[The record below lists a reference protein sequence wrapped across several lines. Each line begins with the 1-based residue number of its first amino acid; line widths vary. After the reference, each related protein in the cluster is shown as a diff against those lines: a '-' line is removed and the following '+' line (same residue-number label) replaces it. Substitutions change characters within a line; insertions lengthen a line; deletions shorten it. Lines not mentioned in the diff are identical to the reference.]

1 MDGVAEDASDEDET
15 EDADDD
21 DNFLINFPLRCNE
34 LDTGIRLPVDTW
46 SKNPLTADKNT
57 IFRKQRRN
65 HMHRCT
71 HTQLNMPLRMERV
84 RKTDKEGPRSSV
96 PHTHTHTHTHTT
108 AHSRTQTKPQP
119 KSGFCPPTGPAGDLC
134 VCAMCVTDDCPFCRC
149 KKTKRTHTHT
159 HTHTLIHTV
168 WVSNLSVI
176 SVVIGSGCACPL
188 QCVCV
193 VLGS

>member
-84 RKTDKEGPRSSV
+84 RRRTRKVHEAV
-96 PHTHTHTHTHTT
+96 FHTHTHTHTHT
-108 AHSRTQTKPQP
+108 QP
-119 KSGFCPPTGPAGDLC
+119 
-134 VCAMCVTDDCPFCRC
+134 
-149 KKTKRTHTHT
+149 
-159 HTHTLIHTV
+159 HTLAHKQSRSQKADFV
-168 WVSNLSVI
+168 
-176 SVVIGSGCACPL
+176 PRRDL
-188 QCVCV
+188 QGICVCV
-193 VLGS
+193 QCV